1 MHDVTHDA
9 HGARLSE
16 QGGDGAETRQ
26 RRRARGDNKLNE
38 SCRVSQDPAVY
49 VEQITTL
56 VPVLF
61 LSTFHEY
68 RHLRCNPN
76 LATVRP

>member
-16 QGGDGAETRQ
+16 QGGDEAETTRV
-26 RRRARGDNKLNE
+26 ANKLNE
-38 SCRVSQDPAVY
+38 SYRVSEDPAVY

>member
-1 MHDVTHDA
+1 MSRTMRTV
-9 HGARLSE
+9 
-16 QGGDGAETRQ
+16 QGSQSRAETGQ
-26 RRRARGDNKLNE
+26 RRGKDDARGDNKLNE
-38 SCRVSQDPAVY
+38 SYRVSEDPAVY

-68 RHLRCNPN
+68 HHLRCNPN